1 MPNDEIQFNVSGQ
14 FQNQDHTTTE
24 REQNPDG
31 QNDEDSNV
39 VNSQLTALYEAKAK
53 RFNDDTDHRAG
64 LVDWIK
70 NLIPIYLTFVFY
82 LLVANGIDTIQFHL
96 SDEIILAIL
105 CTTTANIIGLAV
117 IVLKGLF
124 K

>member
-1 MPNDEIQFNVSGQ
+1 MPEEELQFVVPESFQIQEPSGA
-14 FQNQDHTTTE
+14 DCD
-24 REQNPDG
+24 QNPDG
-31 QNDEDSNV
+31 QNGDDSNV
-39 VNSQLTALYEAKAK
+39 VNSQLVAFNKAKIK

-70 NLIPIYLTFVFY
+70 DLIPIYLILVLV
-82 LLVANGIDTIQFHL
+82 LLFMNGFKTLPFCL
-96 SDEIILAIL
+96 SDEILLAIL

>member
-1 MPNDEIQFNVSGQ
+1 MPNEEIQFEIPAS
-14 FQNQDHTTTE
+14 FQVQNSTAIDH
-24 REQNPDG
+24 EQNPDG
-31 QNDEDSNV
+31 QNGDDANV
-39 VNSQLTALYEAKAK
+39 VSSQSIALDKAK
-53 RFNDDTDHRAG
+53 VKRFEDDTDHRAG

-70 NLIPIYLTFVFY
+70 DLIPIYLVLVLF
-82 LLVANGIDTIQFHL
+82 LLIGNGFETIPFRL
-96 SDEIILAIL
+96 SDEILLAIL

>member
-1 MPNDEIQFNVSGQ
+1 MPEEVS
-14 FQNQDHTTTE
+14 FHIPEHLQDQE
-24 REQNPDG
+24 LDREQNLDG
-31 QNDEDSNV
+31 QNGDDSNV
-39 VNSQLTALYEAKAK
+39 VNIQLEALREAQTK
-53 RFNDDTDHRAG
+53 RFNDDTEHRAG

-70 NLIPIYLTFVFY
+70 ELIPTYLFFVLC
-82 LLVANGIDTIQFHL
+82 LLIGVGFSGITHFHL

-105 CTTTANIIGLAV
+105 CTTTANITGLAV